1 MNKVQNREELKFTF
15 IMVIA
20 MITWG
25 YSWTSAKMLG
35 PYGEVP
41 VKLFLRFF
49 LAAISLIP
57 ILLKYKVPF
66 IINKKG
72 FQYILVNA
80 LALCSYNYFYFRST
94 HMGLAGAG
102 GVLVTTLNPILTSTV
117 VFCFI
122 ERSINIKDLLG
133 LAIGFIGGSI
143 IIRFW
148 EMDINL
154 MIQSGNI
161 FYILASLSWVSV
173 TITSQKSKDA
183 IHFLTYSFWS
193 FIIAA
198 AISFLF
204 CNVSDIINTLNYDLK
219 FWTNIFVLSII
230 VMSFAN
236 TMYFFASS
244 KVGAVR
250 ASSFIFIVP
259 LTAIIFSKIFLNEK
273 IILTTLIGGCLSI
286 IAVYIINKK
295 KIK

>member
-1 MNKVQNREELKFTF
+1 MNKAQNREELKFTI
-15 IMVIA
+15 IMVVA

-25 YSWTSAKMLG
+25 YSWTSAKILG
-35 PYGEVP
+35 PYGDVS

-49 LAAISLIP
+49 LASIALIP

-66 IINKKG
+66 VINKKG

-122 ERSINIKDLLG
+122 DRSVTLKDLLG
-133 LAIGFIGGSI
+133 LTIGFVGGGI

-148 EMDINL
+148 EMDLDL
-154 MIQSGNI
+154 MVQSGNI

-173 TITSQKSKDA
+173 TITSQKSKNS
-183 IHFLTYSFWS
+183 IHFLAYSFWS
-193 FIIAA
+193 FVIAA
-198 AISFLF
+198 IVSFLF
-204 CNVSDIINTLNYDLK
+204 CDWSNIAYTINYDWT
-219 FWTNIFVLSII
+219 FWINILILSIV

-244 KVGAVR
+244 KIGAVR
-250 ASSFIFIVP
+250 ASSFIFVVP
-259 LTAIIFSKIFLNEK
+259 LTAIIFSKIFLNEQ
-273 IILTTLIGGCLSI
+273 ILFTTLIGGCLSI
-286 IAVYIINKK
+286 IAVYTINRKNE
-295 KIK
+295 